1 MNFRQQFYLEANKL
15 SDDVSKQPDPHTRH
29 LDILAEDWYIQS
41 RRGLKQ
47 FDMFDDICPHEDKYG
62 KRQCVDEEQR
72 FVRMFAKFGVHL
84 LLIDSE

>member
-1 MNFRQQFYLEANKL
+1 MNFRQQFYLDANKL

-29 LDILAEDWYIQS
+29 AKILAEDGYIQS

-47 FDMFDDICPHEDKYG
+47 FDMFDDICPHEDECG
-62 KRQCVDEEQR
+62 KRQSVDEEQR
-72 FVRMFAKFGVHL
+72 FVWMFAKLGVHL